1 MHNIRRDVLKK
12 AIEQYQL
19 SILQLTKENNQTVTF
34 LPSGNRCREIEVKTD
49 NNTFLIPVKDII
61 TKQPENILQYQI

>member
-12 AIEQYQL
+12 AIKQYQL
-19 SILQLTKENNQTVTF
+19 SILNLTKENNQTVTF
-34 LPSGNRCREIEVKTD
+34 LPSGNRCREIEIKA
-49 NNTFLIPVKDII
+49 NNKTFLIPVKDII